1 MRDTEPQGWRQKTL
15 RPERGLAG
23 GFLLLILIGGLL
35 LSLPIASATGR
46 SIGVFNAFFTS
57 TSAVCVTGLVAVDT
71 GTALSLFGQIV
82 LLVLIQM
89 GGLGFVVFATLVMV
103 LLGRRISLKNR
114 VLIRESMSVATYSG
128 LVRLTLVYGGMA
140 LCIELAGAV
149 LLSLRFVPLYG
160 WGKGLYFSLFHAVS
174 AFCNAGFDL
183 FGHFS
188 SLTGFAHDP
197 LVVLTISA
205 LIILGGLGFSVMF
218 ECIHY
223 HRQLHRL
230 SLHAKVVLVVTLG
243 LLVVGTLGYLLL
255 EGSNPATLGAD
266 GMCFGDKLLNAFF
279 QSVTMRTAGFNTID
293 LSSMREATKLWSV
306 ILMFIGA
313 SPASTG
319 GGVKTTTISVLFLLV
334 LSVARG
340 QDDVTVMKRR
350 LPIDLMR
357 RALTIL
363 FISLAMMLVGVMV
376 LTVAEQEGQPFL
388 DLLFE
393 VASATATV
401 GVSAIGTPALRLPS
415 KVMLMLM
422 MYFGRVGPLTLALAL
437 ANKQN
442 ATKNHLKYPEE
453 KIMIG

>member
-1 MRDTEPQGWRQKTL
+1 MTASLHQDWRQKTI
-15 RPERGLAG
+15 RPERIMAG
-23 GFLLLILIGGLL
+23 GILALILMGGLL
-35 LSLPIASATGR
+35 LSLPIASATGE
-46 SIGVFNAFFTS
+46 SMGLFNSFFTA

-82 LLVLIQM
+82 LLLLIQT
-89 GGLGFVVFATLVMV
+89 GGLGFMIFATLVMV

-114 VLIRESMSVATYSG
+114 LMIRESMSAATLSG
-128 LVRLTLVYGGMA
+128 LIRLSLWYGGMA
-140 LCIELAGAV
+140 LCIELAGAA

-160 WGKGLYFSLFHAVS
+160 WGKGLYYSLFHAVS

-188 SLTGFAHDP
+188 SLTSFAHDP
-197 LVVLTISA
+197 LVVLTVSM
-205 LIILGGLGFSVMF
+205 LILLGGLGFSVMF
-218 ECIHY
+218 ECIHC
-223 HRQLHRL
+223 HRDFRRL
-230 SLHAKVVLVVTLG
+230 SLHAKLVLTVSLG
-243 LLVVGTLGYLLL
+243 LLAVGTLGFLLL
-255 EGSNPATLGAD
+255 EGSNPATLE
-266 GMCFGDKLLNAFF
+266 GMSFGDKLLNAFF

-293 LSSMREATKLWSV
+293 LGAMRESSKLWSV

-319 GGVKTTTISVLFLLV
+319 GGVKTTTMGVLFLLV
-334 LSVARG
+334 LSVIRG

-357 RALTIL
+357 QALSIL
-363 FISLAMMLVGVMV
+363 FISLCMLLAGTMV
-376 LTVAEQEGQPFL
+376 ITVFEQDERSFL

-393 VASATATV
+393 STSAMATV
-401 GVSAIGTPALRLPS
+401 GVTAIGTPALHQPS
-415 KVMLMLM
+415 KLMLMLM

-437 ANKQN
+437 AHKQN
-442 ATKNHLKYPEE
+442 ATKNHLKYPED

>member
-1 MRDTEPQGWRQKTL
+1 MTASLHQDWRQKPI
-15 RPERGLAG
+15 RPERIMAG
-23 GFLLLILIGGLL
+23 GFLALILLGGLL
-35 LSLPIASATGR
+35 LSLPIASATGE
-46 SIGVFNAFFTS
+46 SMGLFNSFFTA

-82 LLVLIQM
+82 LLLLIQT
-89 GGLGFVVFATLVMV
+89 GGLGFMIFATLVMV

-114 VLIRESMSVATYSG
+114 VMIRESMSAATLSG
-128 LVRLTLVYGGMA
+128 LIRLSLWYGGMA
-140 LCIELAGAV
+140 LCIELTGAA

-160 WGKGLYFSLFHAVS
+160 WGKGLYYSLFHAVS
-174 AFCNAGFDL
+174 AVCNAGFDL

-197 LVVLTISA
+197 LVVLTVSM
-205 LIILGGLGFSVMF
+205 LILLGGLGFSVMF
-218 ECIHY
+218 ECIHC
-223 HRQLHRL
+223 HRDFRRL
-230 SLHAKVVLVVTLG
+230 SLHAKLVLTVSLG
-243 LLVVGTLGYLLL
+243 LLVVGTLGFLLL
-255 EGSNPATLGAD
+255 EGSNPATLK
-266 GMCFGDKLLNAFF
+266 GMSFGDKLLNAFF

-293 LSSMREATKLWSV
+293 LGAMRESSKLWSV

-319 GGVKTTTISVLFLLV
+319 GGVKTTTMGVLFLLV
-334 LSVARG
+334 LSVIRG

-357 RALTIL
+357 QALSIL
-363 FISLAMMLVGVMV
+363 FISLCMLLAGTMV
-376 LTVAEQEGQPFL
+376 ITIFEQDERSFL

-393 VASATATV
+393 STSAMATV
-401 GVSAIGTPALRLPS
+401 GVTAIGTPALHQPS
-415 KVMLMLM
+415 KLMLMLM

-437 ANKQN
+437 AHKQN
-442 ATKNHLKYPEE
+442 ATKNHLKYPED

>member
-1 MRDTEPQGWRQKTL
+1 MRDTEPQGWRHKTL

-197 LVVLTISA
+197 LVVLTI
-205 LIILGGLGFSVMF
+205 FS
-218 ECIHY
+218 I
-223 HRQLHRL
+223 Q
-230 SLHAKVVLVVTLG
+230 
-243 LLVVGTLGYLLL
+243 
-255 EGSNPATLGAD
+255 
-266 GMCFGDKLLNAFF
+266 KL
-279 QSVTMRTAGFNTID
+279 
-293 LSSMREATKLWSV
+293 
-306 ILMFIGA
+306 
-313 SPASTG
+313 
-319 GGVKTTTISVLFLLV
+319 
-334 LSVARG
+334 
-340 QDDVTVMKRR
+340 
-350 LPIDLMR
+350 
-357 RALTIL
+357 
-363 FISLAMMLVGVMV
+363 
-376 LTVAEQEGQPFL
+376 
-388 DLLFE
+388 
-393 VASATATV
+393 
-401 GVSAIGTPALRLPS
+401 
-415 KVMLMLM
+415 
-422 MYFGRVGPLTLALAL
+422 
-437 ANKQN
+437 
-442 ATKNHLKYPEE
+442 
-453 KIMIG
+453 